1 MNLDAE
7 TRLREEVSRV
17 GRSLYDRGYA
27 HGTAGNISVRLD
39 DGSFLITPTDV
50 SLGTLAPQRL
60 AKVGADGI
68 QLSGDTASKTLALH
82 RAIYAAA
89 REVDDQVSC
98 IIHTHSH
105 HCVALSLTQAGQA
118 ELLPVALTPY
128 FLMKVGRVPLL
139 AYQRP
144 GHPAVAA
151 HVAALIAGY
160 AEQSCALRCLMLE
173 RLGPVVWHSSPAA
186 AMAVLEELEA
196 TARLAWDFLG
206 ERRADPQ
213 SLSEEAVAELKQV
226 FGARW

>member
-1 MNLDAE
+1 MSFNVEDQQ
-7 TRLREEVSRV
+7 REEICRV

-39 DGSFLITPTDV
+39 DGSFLITPTDA
-50 SLGTLAPQRL
+50 SLGTLLPQRL
-60 AKVGADGI
+60 AKVGADGV
-68 QLSGDTASKTLALH
+68 QLSGDIASKTLALH

-89 REVDDQVSC
+89 RAVDNQVSC

-105 HCVALSLTQAGQA
+105 HCVSLSLALPGQA

-139 AYQRP
+139 GYQRP
-144 GHPAVAA
+144 GHPAVATEA
-151 HVAALIAGY
+151 VKLINAY
-160 AEQSCALRCLMLE
+160 AQRACALRCLMLE
-173 RLGPVVWHSSPAA
+173 RLGPVVWHNGPAA

-196 TARLAWDFLG
+196 TARLARDFLG
-206 ERRADPQ
+206 ERLAEPQ
-213 SLSEEAVAELKQV
+213 HLSPEAVAELKQV